1 MSYCKH
7 CILNRSNTFIPE
19 YYYKSVFRSKDKYIY
34 VDELVDNIDKGF
46 KRVAIISHPY
56 HIYSNG
62 FNIILDSHRTD
73 NDLEDLMVISYK
85 VKEYIETTKGI
96 KTNVIVNRTRVYDN
110 AEMYGRSPEMYARSP
125 EMYEHQHAWLIPEN
139 MSLFIDLICRKETH
153 KYNKGTFPDS
163 KRMKMSLDKYNKRYR
178 NNPMWR
184 KQGYEYI
191 VTTSPTIKKH
201 SLTPSAEDNTITINK
216 NILKCKFLKDM
227 EGYVRNQIS
236 FYIFCKDNSTCIS
249 SSKNVRININEDD
262 NTLNYK
268 MIDDTE
274 DKCRSDERNSR
285 SDSSSHTGTTE

>member
-7 CILNRSNTFIPE
+7 CSLNESDTFIPE
-19 YYYKSVFRSKDKYIY
+19 YYYLSVFRLKHKYIY
-34 VDELVDNIDKGF
+34 VDELVNNIDKGF
-46 KRVAIISHPY
+46 KRVATISHPY
-56 HIYSNG
+56 YIYSNG

-85 VKEYIETTKGI
+85 VKKYIEKTKGI

-110 AEMYGRSPEMYARSP
+110 AEMYGQSP

-153 KYNKGTFPDS
+153 KYTKGTFPDA
-163 KRMKMSLDKYNKRYR
+163 KRMKMSLSEYNKKYR
-178 NNPMWR
+178 NNRMWR

-191 VTTSPTIKKH
+191 VTTLPRIKKH
-201 SLTPSAEDNTITINK
+201 SLIPSAEDNTITINK

-274 DKCRSDERNSR
+274 DKCGSDYESQTS

>member
-1 MSYCKH
+1 
-7 CILNRSNTFIPE
+7 
-19 YYYKSVFRSKDKYIY
+19 
-34 VDELVDNIDKGF
+34 VDELVNNIDKGF

-85 VKEYIETTKGI
+85 VKEYIEKTKGI
-96 KTNVIVNRTRVYDN
+96 KTNVIVNRTRIYN
-110 AEMYGRSPEMYARSP
+110 KP

-139 MSLFIDLICRKETH
+139 MSLFIDLICRNETH
-153 KYNKGTFPDS
+153 KYTKGSFPNA
-163 KRMKMSLDKYNKRYR
+163 KKMNMSLNMYNKKYRY
-178 NNPMWR
+178 NEMWR
-184 KQGYEYI
+184 KKGYEYI
-191 VTTSPTIKKH
+191 VKISPTIKKH
-201 SLTPSAEDNTITINK
+201 SLIPSSKDNTITIDK
-216 NILKCKFLKDM
+216 NILECKFLKDM

-274 DKCRSDERNSR
+274 DKCGSQTSSDSS